1 MKCPNCGQEIQA
13 GHLYCEKCGLEI
25 QIVPDFEPEI
35 ENSITETL
43 STVAEEIDP
52 NNGQN
57 VQGPDDI
64 SAGDELFVE
73 TSRRNWVVIALGT
86 AIAVALIGVGVS
98 LLIHFRFSAPY
109 QLDNA
114 RKYAQQEDYE
124 TALTFLN
131 RAIELDAH
139 NVEQKMLK
147 ASYCYRLDRKEQA
160 AEVLQDLIEKEPLS
174 DDQAELAYESIV
186 SIYDELGR
194 YEEINELLLQCQNES
209 IVTMFQNYMAMPP
222 EFSYAAGSYDEVV
235 PLRLSANTTGTIYYT
250 LDGSEPSKASL
261 RYTAPIF
268 MESGTYQVSA
278 LFINNY
284 GIESQV
290 VKNWY
295 KINLTVPQSP
305 IVLLESGTYELP
317 TKIDVLLSTEGTIY
331 YTTDGSEPNIDS
343 LKFTQP
349 IDMPLGQT
357 NYKFVVI
364 SEEGVAS
371 EVVNRTY
378 EFRPNTDISVQKAI
392 SNVTSAL
399 YQQGVLKDLQ
409 GHSFEIK
416 GKYVFTYDSV
426 VEIPEL
432 GYYYKLNEYVES
444 DNGIRTKTERLYA
457 VELYTGAPN
466 RLIYDENGNM
476 GLIALD

>member
-35 ENSITETL
+35 ENSITEALT
-43 STVAEEIDP
+43 TVAEEIDP
-52 NNGQN
+52 NS
-57 VQGPDDI
+57 GPQRNEPDSA
-64 SAGDELFVE
+64 SAGDDLFVE
-73 TSRRNWVVIALGT
+73 TSRKNWVVIALGT
-86 AIAVALIGVGVS
+86 AVAVALIGIGVS
-98 LLIHFRFSAPY
+98 LLIHFKFSAPY
-109 QLDNA
+109 QLENA

-124 TALTFLN
+124 TALTFLD
-131 RAIELDAH
+131 RAIELDPH
-139 NVEQKMLK
+139 NVEQRMLK

-160 AEVLQDLIEKEPLS
+160 AEVWQELIEKEPLAEE
-174 DDQAELAYESIV
+174 QAEQAYENIV

-194 YEEINELLLQCQNES
+194 YEEINELLMQCQEGG

-222 EFSYAAGSYDEVV
+222 EFSYAAGSYDEIV

-250 LDGSEPSKASL
+250 LDGSEPSRASL
-261 RYTAPIF
+261 RYTAPVF
-268 MESGTYQVSA
+268 LESGTYQVSA
-278 LFINNY
+278 LFINDY

-295 KINLTVPQSP
+295 EINLTVPNPP
-305 IVLLESGTYELP
+305 IVLLESGRYQLP
-317 TKIDVLLSTEGTIY
+317 TMIDVLLSTEGTIY
-331 YTTDGSEPNIDS
+331 YTTDGSEPTIDS

-364 SEEGVAS
+364 SNEGVSS

-378 EFRPNTDISVQKAI
+378 EFRPDTDISVQKAI

-399 YQQGVLKDLQ
+399 YQRGVLKDLQ
-409 GHSFEIK
+409 GHSFGIQ
-416 GKYVFTYDSV
+416 GKYVFSYDSI

-444 DNGIRTKTERLYA
+444 ENGTRTKTERLYA